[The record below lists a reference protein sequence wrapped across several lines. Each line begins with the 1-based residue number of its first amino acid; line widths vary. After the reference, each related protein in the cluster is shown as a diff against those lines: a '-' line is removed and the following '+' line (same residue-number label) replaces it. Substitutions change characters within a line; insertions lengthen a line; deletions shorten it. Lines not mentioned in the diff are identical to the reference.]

1 MEQKMINGVYCQN
14 MPCCGIFAAALASGK
29 EPQEVFDA
37 YKAKF
42 KKTGR
47 WKGSTTTKG
56 LKELMRNQLGVK
68 FVEIPDLK
76 WMTVRQFAV
85 NYTKRSG
92 TYLVWV
98 RGHVMTISK
107 GRLIDQWH
115 CQPIETAKKNR
126 CKIVSVVEIVNAP
139 DIPEGQISGNAT
151 KEQLAEAQQ
160 KRDAEK
166 LEADKAKLWKGCCK
180 FGLDSK
186 KIGEFEN
193 SIEISIDFEDLES
206 KKEQA
211 IAKISGS
218 LKVKGFRPGK
228 IPKNIVTREVGEDYI
243 LEEAVDLYLPEQI
256 FDILQKEEIN
266 PAVRPVVKEL
276 KKEKKS
282 FKVDVLITL
291 WPTLLKLPKLNQT
304 VEVESITPT
313 EDEINEQIERIK
325 LQFGEVEK
333 VERPSK
339 ASDYLLV
346 NISSLENGTE
356 VKEFNYQ
363 DYLYELGSN
372 LLTPSMDS
380 KLEGV
385 SSGAIIKFND
395 DIPAL
400 GKTNVE
406 ITVLVKEIK
415 QKVMP
420 ELTDEWVSSV
430 TEFDTVKEMNEELV
444 KNIEDAKK
452 RQVANQY
459 QGLLTS
465 KIIDESKLELPE
477 QLVIAEMDSILQNFM
492 NELKQNNI
500 KIEDY
505 LKITG
510 LTEETLQDDLKNQA
524 TRNLSMVVI
533 LDKVVE
539 QEDLKLDEIDIKYID
554 EHMGTHD
561 EGDQAEGAS
570 HRINLES
577 ESLRNKAMVHILKQG
592 VSVDSNGEK
601 VYLQDVYN
609 QVEELREEE

>member
-1 MEQKMINGVYCQN
+1 MK
-14 MPCCGIFAAALASGK
+14 
-29 EPQEVFDA
+29 
-37 YKAKF
+37 YKV
-42 KKTGR
+42 KKVG
-47 WKGSTTTKG
+47 
-56 LKELMRNQLGVK
+56 
-68 FVEIPDLK
+68 D
-76 WMTVRQFAV
+76 
-85 NYTKRSG
+85 
-92 TYLVWV
+92 
-98 RGHVMTISK
+98 
-107 GRLIDQWH
+107 
-115 CQPIETAKKNR
+115 
-126 CKIVSVVEIVNAP
+126 
-139 DIPEGQISGNAT
+139 
-151 KEQLAEAQQ
+151 
-160 KRDAEK
+160 
-166 LEADKAKLWKGCCK
+166 
-180 FGLDSK
+180 
-186 KIGEFEN
+186 FEN
-193 SIEISIDFEDLES
+193 SIEINIDFEDLES
-206 KKEQA
+206 KKEEA

-228 IPKNIVTREVGEDYI
+228 IPKNIVLREVGEDYI

-276 KKEKKS
+276 SKEKKS

-291 WPTLLKLPKLNQT
+291 WPTLSKLPKLNQT

-346 NISSLENGTE
+346 NISSIENGIE

-395 DIPAL
+395 DIPSL
-400 GKTNVE
+400 GKSNVE

-477 QLVIAEMDSILQNFM
+477 QLIIAEMDSILQNFM

-505 LKITG
+505 LNMTG
-510 LTEETLQDDLKNQA
+510 LTEETLQEDLKNQA

-533 LDKVVE
+533 LDKVAEVE
-539 QEDLKLDEIDIKYID
+539 ELKLDEKEVQYID
-554 EHMGTHD
+554 EYIGSLD
-561 EGDQAEGAS
+561 EGDQVEAAS
-570 HRINLES
+570 RRLNLES
-577 ESLRNKAMVHILKQG
+577 ESLRNKAMIHVLKQG
-592 VSVDSNGEK
+592 LSVDANGEK

-609 QVEELREEE
+609 QEEELREEE

>member
-1 MEQKMINGVYCQN
+1 MK
-14 MPCCGIFAAALASGK
+14 
-29 EPQEVFDA
+29 
-37 YKAKF
+37 YKV
-42 KKTGR
+42 KKVGD
-47 WKGSTTTKG
+47 
-56 LKELMRNQLGVK
+56 
-68 FVEIPDLK
+68 F
-76 WMTVRQFAV
+76 
-85 NYTKRSG
+85 
-92 TYLVWV
+92 
-98 RGHVMTISK
+98 
-107 GRLIDQWH
+107 
-115 CQPIETAKKNR
+115 
-126 CKIVSVVEIVNAP
+126 
-139 DIPEGQISGNAT
+139 
-151 KEQLAEAQQ
+151 
-160 KRDAEK
+160 EK
-166 LEADKAKLWKGCCK
+166 
-180 FGLDSK
+180 
-186 KIGEFEN
+186 
-193 SIEISIDFEDLES
+193 SIEINIDFEDLES
-206 KKEQA
+206 KKDQA
-211 IAKISGS
+211 ITKISGS

-228 IPKNIVTREVGEDYI
+228 IPKNIVVREVGEDYI

-276 KKEKKS
+276 TKEKKS
-282 FKVDVLITL
+282 FKVDILITL
-291 WPTLLKLPKLNQT
+291 WPTLSKLPKLNQT

-346 NISSLENGTE
+346 NISSIENGTE

-400 GKTNVE
+400 GKSNVE

-415 QKVMP
+415 QKIMP

-477 QLVIAEMDSILQNFM
+477 QLIIAEMDSILQNFM

-505 LKITG
+505 LNITG
-510 LTEETLQDDLKNQA
+510 LTEETLQEDLKNQA

-533 LDKVVE
+533 LDKVAE
-539 QEDLKLDEIDIKYID
+539 EEELKLDEKEVQYID
-554 EHMGTHD
+554 EYIGSLD
-561 EGDQAEGAS
+561 EGDQVEAAS
-570 HRINLES
+570 RRLNLES
-577 ESLRNKAMVHILKQG
+577 ESLRNKAMIHVLKQG
-592 VSVDSNGEK
+592 LSVDANGEK

-609 QVEELREEE
+609 QEEELREEE

>member
-1 MEQKMINGVYCQN
+1 MK
-14 MPCCGIFAAALASGK
+14 
-29 EPQEVFDA
+29 
-37 YKAKF
+37 YKV
-42 KKTGR
+42 KKVG
-47 WKGSTTTKG
+47 
-56 LKELMRNQLGVK
+56 
-68 FVEIPDLK
+68 D
-76 WMTVRQFAV
+76 
-85 NYTKRSG
+85 
-92 TYLVWV
+92 
-98 RGHVMTISK
+98 
-107 GRLIDQWH
+107 
-115 CQPIETAKKNR
+115 
-126 CKIVSVVEIVNAP
+126 
-139 DIPEGQISGNAT
+139 
-151 KEQLAEAQQ
+151 
-160 KRDAEK
+160 
-166 LEADKAKLWKGCCK
+166 
-180 FGLDSK
+180 
-186 KIGEFEN
+186 FEN
-193 SIEISIDFEDLES
+193 SIEINIDFEDLES
-206 KKEQA
+206 KKEEA

-228 IPKNIVTREVGEDYI
+228 IPKNIVLREVGEDYI

-276 KKEKKS
+276 SKEKKS

-291 WPTLLKLPKLNQT
+291 WPTLSKLPKLNQT

-346 NISSLENGTE
+346 NISSIENGIE

-395 DIPAL
+395 DIPSL
-400 GKTNVE
+400 GKSNVE

-415 QKVMP
+415 QKVIP

-477 QLVIAEMDSILQNFM
+477 QLIIAEMDSILQNFM

-505 LKITG
+505 LNMTG
-510 LTEETLQDDLKNQA
+510 LTEETLQEDLKNQA

-533 LDKVVE
+533 LDKVAE
-539 QEDLKLDEIDIKYID
+539 EEELKLDEKEVQYID
-554 EHMGTHD
+554 EYIESLD
-561 EGDQAEGAS
+561 EGDQVQAAS
-570 HRINLES
+570 RRLNLES
-577 ESLRNKAMVHILKQG
+577 ESLRNKAMIYVLKQG
-592 VSVDSNGEK
+592 LSVDANGEK

-609 QVEELREEE
+609 QEEELREEE